1 MRYITVLVGTLLF
14 ASPLHA
20 ETPCDFK
27 GISVG
32 SKMSPAQLMSAL
44 GVTQYKTNP
53 APHSPS
59 LALTGKYGFVAAGE
73 IEDREIGPY
82 CNNTMCIVPYGVAV
96 GNNNNIP
103 VKVDISFHEGVITKI
118 IVSFS
123 ETFWDEKLSIFD
135 QKYGANWSMER
146 NDIPI
151 TNYDTKET
159 FIARRIVLQT
169 EGTNLSTKDR
179 CKIWATNFDT
189 VFEHHDALGPYH
201 SRIVIQ
207 LISKLLTPQQQCAG
221 P

>member
-1 MRYITVLVGTLLF
+1 MRYITVLIGTLLF

-32 SKMSPAQLMSAL
+32 SKMSPAQLMAAL

-82 CNNTMCIVPYGVAV
+82 CNNAKCTVPYGVAV

-103 VKVDISFHEGVITKI
+103 VKVDISFHEDLITKI
-118 IVSFS
+118 IASFS
-123 ETFWDEKLSIFD
+123 ETFWDEKLTIFD
-135 QKYGANWSMER
+135 QKYGANWTTER
-146 NDIPI
+146 NGMPI
-151 TNYDTKET
+151 TNYETNET
-159 FIARRIVLQT
+159 FTVQRIVLQT
-169 EGTNLSTKDR
+169 KGTNLSTKDR
-179 CKIWATNFDT
+179 CKIWATNFDK

-201 SRIVIQ
+201 SQVVIE
-207 LISKLLTPQQQCAG
+207 LISKHF
-221 P
+221 